1 MLVRNFVR
9 ETVML
14 SLDIRVRVRI
24 RVRVFVMLYMHFF
37 HGRISDQSLVKG
49 VMCFV

>member
-14 SLDIRVRVRI
+14 SLDIRVRI